1 MKLAGMDVDL
11 TVFEPAVM
19 ERLKD
24 LEKADFCARLWKKD
38 PVLWKMESDQ
48 QKIIANSM
56 GWLESPVKI
65 RQAVSDL
72 TEFAAEL
79 KKAGFRHVLLMGM
92 GGSSLAP
99 LVFRETFGRHAPG
112 LPLTVLDTTDPATVI
127 RLERGLPLANTFFI
141 EASKSGTTVES
152 RSFGEYFFERVKSI
166 KANLAGE
173 NFGVITDPGSMLE
186 RLAGDRSYRKVLL
199 NYPDIG
205 GRYSALSFFGLAPA
219 SLMGIDLNELLFRAS
234 KRLDECRI
242 QKPLSQNPGVVLGVA
257 IGVLAV
263 GGRDKLTFLLP
274 GPISSFAMWLDQL
287 IAESTGKDGTGV
299 IPVSGDPVENQQNYG
314 EDRLFVEFRIKNEA
328 DEPLEAKA
336 NSLRKAGHPVITV
349 YMRDRLDLGEQ
360 FFLWEIATATAGALL
375 RINPFDQ
382 PNVQETKEFTAK
394 ILDEIG
400 KEGRAPEARMEMSHG
415 PLQLYLAGGASSV
428 PQALALFF
436 EGAARDD
443 YLGILAYLSENETNE
458 RGLRRIG
465 LLVRDRMRIA
475 TTAGYGPR
483 YLHSTGQLHK
493 GGTNKGFFLLLTS
506 DVAEDT
512 GIPGQPYTFG
522 MLMRAQALGDFEALR
537 KHRRRVLRVH
547 LRGEASVGLAALEE
561 VIRAVMSN
569 LKSTALVNTNQN

>member
-1 MKLAGMDVDL
+1 MKLAGMDFDL
-11 TVFEPAVM
+11 TGFEQAVM
-19 ERLKD
+19 ERLKNLEEDD
-24 LEKADFCARLWKKD
+24 LCARLWKKD
-38 PVLWKMESDQ
+38 PALWKMEPDQ

-56 GWLESPVKI
+56 GWLDSPVTI
-65 RQAVSDL
+65 RQAVPDL

-79 KKAGFRHVLLMGM
+79 KKSGFRHVLLMGM

-127 RLERGLPLANTFFI
+127 RLERSLPLGNTFFI

-166 KANLAGE
+166 KANLASE
-173 NFGVITDPGSMLE
+173 NFGVITDPGSRLE
-186 RLAGDRSYRKVLL
+186 RLAAERSYRKVFL

-219 SLMGIDLNELLFRAS
+219 SLIGIDLDELLVRAS
-234 KRLDECRI
+234 KMLDECRMR
-242 QKPLSQNPGVVLGVA
+242 KPLSQNPGVALGVA
-257 IGVLAV
+257 IGVLAA

-274 GPISSFAMWLDQL
+274 GPICSFSMWLEQL

-299 IPVSGDPVENQQNYG
+299 IPVSGDPVETRQSYG
-314 EDRLFVEFRIKNEA
+314 EDRLFVEFRITNEP
-328 DEPLEAKA
+328 DEALEATA
-336 NSLRKAGHPVITV
+336 HSLRKAAHPVITV

-360 FFLWEIATATAGALL
+360 FFLWEIATATVGALL
-375 RINPFDQ
+375 NINPFDQ
-382 PNVQETKEFTAK
+382 PNVQEAKEFTAK
-394 ILDEIG
+394 ILDEVNE
-400 KEGRAPEARMEMSHG
+400 EGRVPEAGMEMSHG
-415 PLQLYLAGGASSV
+415 PLRLYLAGGASSV

-436 EGAARDD
+436 EGAARDG
-443 YLGILAYLSENETNE
+443 YLGILAYLTENETNE
-458 RGLRRIG
+458 RGLRRIRI
-465 LLVRDRMRIA
+465 LVRDRMRIA
-475 TTAGYGPR
+475 TTVGYGPR

-493 GGTNKGFFLLLTS
+493 GGTNKGFFLMLTS
-506 DVAEDT
+506 DIAEDT

-547 LRGEASVGLAALEE
+547 LSGETPMGLAALEE
-561 VIRAVMSN
+561 LLRSLI
-569 LKSTALVNTNQN
+569 

>member
-1 MKLAGMDVDL
+1 VKLAAMDVDL
-11 TVFEPAVM
+11 TGFEPAVI
-19 ERLKD
+19 ERLQN
-24 LEKADFCARLWKKD
+24 LEETGFCARLWKKD
-38 PVLWKMESDQ
+38 PALWKMELGQ

-56 GWLESPVKI
+56 GWLDSPAKI
-65 RQAVSDL
+65 GQAVPDL

-79 KKAGFRHVLLMGM
+79 MKAGFRHVLLMGM

-141 EASKSGTTVES
+141 EASKSGATVES

-186 RLAGDRSYRKVLL
+186 RLAAERSYRIVLL

-219 SLMGIDLNELLFRAS
+219 SLMGIDLNELLLRAS
-234 KRLDECRI
+234 KMLDECRI
-242 QKPLSQNPGVVLGVA
+242 RKPLSQNPGVALGVA
-257 IGVLAV
+257 IGVLAAE
-263 GGRDKLTFLLP
+263 GRDKLTFLLP
-274 GPISSFAMWLDQL
+274 EPISSFAMWLEQL

-299 IPVSGDPVENQQNYG
+299 IPVSGDPVENRQNYG
-314 EDRLFVEFRIKNEA
+314 EDRLFVEFRIRNEP
-328 DEPLEAKA
+328 DEALEAKA
-336 NSLRKAGHPVITV
+336 HFLRKAGHPVITV
-349 YMRDRLDLGEQ
+349 FMRDRLDLGEQ

-375 RINPFDQ
+375 GINPFDQ

-394 ILDEIG
+394 ILDEVRE
-400 KEGRAPEARMEMSHG
+400 EGRVPEARMEMSHG
-415 PLQLYLAGGASSV
+415 PLRLYQAGGASSV
-428 PQALALFF
+428 QQALALFF
-436 EGAARDD
+436 EGAARDG
-443 YLGILAYLSENETNE
+443 YLGILAYLTENETNE
-458 RGLRRIG
+458 RGLRRIRM
-465 LLVRDRMRIA
+465 LVMDRMRIA
-475 TTAGYGPR
+475 TTVGYGPR

-506 DVAEDT
+506 DIAEDT

-547 LRGEASVGLAALEE
+547 LSGEAQIGLAALEK
-561 VIRAVMSN
+561 VLRAVMS
-569 LKSTALVNTNQN
+569 SAP

>member
-1 MKLAGMDVDL
+1 MKLAAMDVDL
-11 TVFEPAVM
+11 TGFEPAVI
-19 ERLKD
+19 ERLKN
-24 LEKADFCARLWKKD
+24 LEEADFCARLWKKD
-38 PVLWKMESDQ
+38 PALWKMEPDQ

-56 GWLESPVKI
+56 GWLDSPVTI
-65 RQAVSDL
+65 RQAVPDL
-72 TEFAAEL
+72 TEFADEL

-92 GGSSLAP
+92 GGSSLAS

-166 KANLAGE
+166 KANRAGE
-173 NFGVITDPGSMLE
+173 NFGVITDPGSMFE
-186 RLAGDRSYRKVLL
+186 RLAVERSYRIVLL

-219 SLMGIDLNELLFRAS
+219 SLMGIDLNELLLRAS
-234 KRLDECRI
+234 NMLDECRI
-242 QKPLSQNPGVVLGVA
+242 RKPLSQNPGAVLGVA
-257 IGVLAV
+257 IGVLAA

-274 GPISSFAMWLDQL
+274 GPISSFAMWLEQL

-299 IPVSGDPVENQQNYG
+299 IPVSGDPVENRQNYG
-314 EDRLFVEFRIKNEA
+314 EDRLFVEFRMRNEPEEA
-328 DEPLEAKA
+328 LEAKA
-336 NSLRKAGHPVITV
+336 DSLRKAGHPVITV

-375 RINPFDQ
+375 GINPFDQ
-382 PNVQETKEFTAK
+382 PNVQQTKEFTAK
-394 ILDEIG
+394 ILDEVG
-400 KEGRAPEARMEMSHG
+400 REGRVPEAVMEMSYG
-415 PLQLYLAGGASSV
+415 PLRLYLGGGASSV
-428 PQALALFF
+428 QQALALFF
-436 EGAARDD
+436 EGAARDG
-443 YLGILAYLSENETNE
+443 YLGILAYLTENETNE
-458 RGLRRIG
+458 RGLRRIRM
-465 LLVRDRMRIA
+465 LVMDSMRIA
-475 TTAGYGPR
+475 TTVNYGPR
-483 YLHSTGQLHK
+483 YLHSIGQLHK
-493 GGTNKGFFLLLTS
+493 GGTNKGFFLMLTT

-547 LRGEASVGLAALEE
+547 LSDEAMGLAALEE
-561 VIRAVMSN
+561 VVRAVI
-569 LKSTALVNTNQN
+569 

>member
-1 MKLAGMDVDL
+1 VKLAAMDFDL
-11 TVFEPAVM
+11 TGFEQAVI
-19 ERLKD
+19 ERLKN
-24 LEKADFCARLWKKD
+24 LEEAHFCARLWQKD
-38 PVLWKMESDQ
+38 PGLWKMEPDQ

-56 GWLESPVKI
+56 GWLDSPVKI
-65 RQAVSDL
+65 RQAVPDL

-79 KKAGFRHVLLMGM
+79 MKEGFRHVLLMGM

-141 EASKSGTTVES
+141 EASKSGATVES

-173 NFGVITDPGSMLE
+173 SFGVITDPGSMLE
-186 RLAGDRSYRKVLL
+186 RLAAERSYRIVLL
-199 NYPDIG
+199 NDPDIG

-219 SLMGIDLNELLFRAS
+219 SLMGIDLNELLLRAS
-234 KRLDECRI
+234 KMMDECRI
-242 QKPLSQNPGVVLGVA
+242 RKPLSQNPGAALGVA
-257 IGVLAV
+257 IGVLAA

-274 GPISSFAMWLDQL
+274 EPISSFAMWLEQL

-299 IPVSGDPVENQQNYG
+299 IPISGDPVENRQNYG
-314 EDRLFVEFRIKNEA
+314 EDRLFVEFRIRNEP
-328 DEPLEAKA
+328 DEALEAKA
-336 NSLRKAGHPVITV
+336 DSLRKAGHPVITV
-349 YMRDRLDLGEQ
+349 FMRDRLDLGEQ

-382 PNVQETKEFTAK
+382 PNVQETKEFTAR
-394 ILDEIG
+394 ILHEVR
-400 KEGRAPEARMEMSHG
+400 KEGRVPEAGMEMSHG
-415 PLQLYLAGGASSV
+415 PLRLYPGGGASSV

-436 EGAARDD
+436 EGAARDG

-458 RGLRRIG
+458 RGLRRIRM
-465 LLVRDRMRIA
+465 LVMDRMRIA
-475 TTAGYGPR
+475 TTVGYGPR

-506 DVAEDT
+506 DIAEDA

-547 LRGEASVGLAALEE
+547 LSGEAPIGIAALEK
-561 VIRAVMSN
+561 VLRTVMPS
-569 LKSTALVNTNQN
+569 AP

>member
-1 MKLAGMDVDL
+1 MKLAGMDFDL
-11 TVFEPAVM
+11 SGFESAVM
-19 ERLKD
+19 ERLKN
-24 LEKADFCARLWKKD
+24 LEEADFCARLWEKD
-38 PVLWKMESDQ
+38 PALWKNEPDE

-56 GWLESPVKI
+56 GWLDSPEKI
-65 RQAVSDL
+65 RQAVPDL

-79 KKAGFRHVLLMGM
+79 KKSGFRHVLLMGM

-127 RLERGLPLANTFFI
+127 RLERSLPLGNTFFI

-166 KANLAGE
+166 KANLASE
-173 NFGVITDPGSMLE
+173 NFGVITDPGSRLE
-186 RLAGDRSYRKVLL
+186 RLAAERSYRKVFL

-219 SLMGIDLNELLFRAS
+219 SLIGIDLDELLVRAS
-234 KRLDECRI
+234 KMLDECRMR
-242 QKPLSQNPGVVLGVA
+242 KPLSQNPGVALGVA
-257 IGVLAV
+257 IGVLAA

-274 GPISSFAMWLDQL
+274 GPICSFSMWLEQL

-299 IPVSGDPVENQQNYG
+299 IPVSGDPVETRQSYG
-314 EDRLFVEFRIKNEA
+314 EDRLFVEFRITNEP
-328 DEPLEAKA
+328 DEALEATA
-336 NSLRKAGHPVITV
+336 HSLRKAAHPVITV

-360 FFLWEIATATAGALL
+360 FFLWEIATATVGALL
-375 RINPFDQ
+375 NINPFDQ
-382 PNVQETKEFTAK
+382 PNVQEAKEFTAK
-394 ILDEIG
+394 ILDEVNE
-400 KEGRAPEARMEMSHG
+400 EGRVPEAGMEMSHG
-415 PLQLYLAGGASSV
+415 PLRLYLAGGASSV

-436 EGAARDD
+436 EGAARDG
-443 YLGILAYLSENETNE
+443 YLGILAYLTENETNE
-458 RGLRRIG
+458 RGLRRIRI
-465 LLVRDRMRIA
+465 LVRDRMRIA
-475 TTAGYGPR
+475 TTVGYGPR

-493 GGTNKGFFLLLTS
+493 GGTNKGFFLMLTS
-506 DVAEDT
+506 DIAEDT

-547 LRGEASVGLAALEE
+547 LSGETPMGLAALEE
-561 VIRAVMSN
+561 LLRSLI
-569 LKSTALVNTNQN
+569 